1 MAEQNV
7 YDDLEPRIHKRIA
20 EAVADAAPILDIACG
35 DGRLI
40 GFIASGSDCSTYG
53 VDISISHLTAARR
66 KAETRGI
73 LHLVLLAAGDA
84 QKLCFLDKSF
94 GSLIM
99 LYSLHE
105 FQHPTQAL
113 KESGRVL
120 RPGGKLIV
128 VDPVKGGKAET
139 LWRENYYG
147 MEEIESMLTYAG
159 FSELVSDFLY
169 DDIVFVSAQKGPDL
183 N

>member
-113 KESGRVL
+113 KSQGE
-120 RPGGKLIV
+120 
-128 VDPVKGGKAET
+128 
-139 LWRENYYG
+139 Y
-147 MEEIESMLTYAG
+147 
-159 FSELVSDFLY
+159 
-169 DDIVFVSAQKGPDL
+169 
-183 N
+183 

>member
-40 GFIASGSDCSTYG
+40 GFVASGSGCNTYG
-53 VDISISHLTAARR
+53 VDISVSHVTAARE
-66 KAETRGI
+66 KATTLGI
-73 LHLVLLAAGDA
+73 SHLVLLAAGNA
-84 QKLCFLDKSF
+84 QKLCFLDESF
-94 GSLIM
+94 GSVIM
-99 LYSLHE
+99 LYALHE
-105 FQHPTQAL
+105 IQHPTQAL

>member
-40 GFIASGSDCSTYG
+40 GFVASGSGCNTYG
-53 VDISISHLTAARR
+53 VDISVSHVTAARE
-66 KAETRGI
+66 KATTLGI
-73 LHLVLLAAGDA
+73 SHLVLLAAGDA
-84 QKLCFLDKSF
+84 QKLCFLDESF
-94 GSLIM
+94 GSVIM
-99 LYSLHE
+99 LYALHE
-105 FQHPTQAL
+105 IQHPTQAL

-120 RPGGKLIV
+120 RPGGKFIV
-128 VDPVKGGKAET
+128 VDPIKGGKAET
-139 LWRENYYG
+139 LWNESYYG
-147 MEEIESMLTYAG
+147 LEEIESMLTHAG
-159 FSELVSDFLY
+159 FSELTSDFLY

>member
-1 MAEQNV
+1 
-7 YDDLEPRIHKRIA
+7 
-20 EAVADAAPILDIACG
+20 
-35 DGRLI
+35 
-40 GFIASGSDCSTYG
+40 
-53 VDISISHLTAARR
+53 
-66 KAETRGI
+66 
-73 LHLVLLAAGDA
+73 
-84 QKLCFLDKSF
+84 
-94 GSLIM
+94 
-99 LYSLHE
+99 
-105 FQHPTQAL
+105 
-113 KESGRVL
+113 
-120 RPGGKLIV
+120 